1 MLPYRQVRSAVRED
15 EERHVIDGL
24 TCPALSFV
32 YLLGVHGVLGNVL
45 IMQGTLFIVIHIAA
59 TMTVGRH
66 DQAVLYLPRCGGPI
80 YLMHKSNIQRL
91 QDRAH

>member
-1 MLPYRQVRSAVRED
+1 MRED

-45 IMQGTLFIVIHIAA
+45 IMQGTLFMGFIS
-59 TMTVGRH
+59 
-66 DQAVLYLPRCGGPI
+66 QPP
-80 YLMHKSNIQRL
+80 
-91 QDRAH
+91 